1 MACGRAV
8 CEECATTWEGIHHC
22 APCLARLGR
31 RAPARAALPGLLAVL
46 VGAGALFWALVRLMV
61 WAGVMAVEVL

>member
-1 MACGRAV
+1 MTCGRAV

-22 APCLARLGR
+22 ASCLARLGR
-31 RAPARAALPGLLAVL
+31 RAPAGVALPGLLAVL
-46 VGAGALFWALVRLMV
+46 VAAAALFWALVRLMV